1 MPADGFSGKSFDI
14 GTVVSIISGIAFV
27 PEENMYRVLWFMTG
41 EKIRAVEWLIYQIE
55 ACAPYLR
62 GGFRR
67 RRTWGGLESEIEV
80 LKEGLRE
87 IDRKYEGL
95 NLILSGG
102 DMMQGKSDLCYRCFE
117 KNKGKFEK
125 RIQVHKLPGRI

>member
-62 GGFRR
+62 KDIVEAFGEDGLGGG
-67 RRTWGGLESEIEV
+67 W
-80 LKEGLRE
+80 KA
-87 IDRKYEGL
+87 
-95 NLILSGG
+95 
-102 DMMQGKSDLCYRCFE
+102 KSRY
-117 KNKGKFEK
+117 
-125 RIQVHKLPGRI
+125 